1 MSDGSEDAADLNSL
15 HDGNLDAS
23 EDREVGV
30 V

>member
-1 MSDGSEDAADLNSL
+1 MSDGSEDAADLNPL
-15 HDGNLDAS
+15 VDGNPDAS